1 MKYFVE
7 FVVSALV
14 DKPDEVCIFDA
25 DQHGKT
31 VFEIEVNP
39 GDVGRVIGKKGRT
52 INAIRN
58 VMDAVGRHRNE
69 SVRVEIR
76 DR

>member
-14 DKPDEVCIFDA
+14 DKPDEVLID
-25 DQHGKT
+25 DEEERGRTHYRVQ
-31 VFEIEVNP
+31 VNP
-39 GDVGRVIGKKGRT
+39 GDVGKVIGKKGRT
-52 INAIRN
+52 IRAIRN
-58 VMDAVGRHRNE
+58 VVNAVARHRKQ
-69 SVRVEIR
+69 SVQVDIR

>member
-14 DKPDEVCIFDA
+14 DKPDEVD
-25 DQHGKT
+25 
-31 VFEIEVNP
+31 IEETESETRRSYRINVSP
-39 GDVGRVIGKKGRT
+39 ADVGRVIGRKGRT

-58 VMDAVGRHRNE
+58 VLGAVEADRRH
-69 SVRVEIR
+69 VQVEVTSY
-76 DR
+76 

>member
-14 DKPDEVCIFDA
+14 DKPDEVMISD
-25 DQHGKT
+25 T
-31 VFEIEVNP
+31 EIRGHTLYQVEVNP
-39 GDVGRVIGKKGRT
+39 GDVGRIIGKKGRT
-52 INAIRN
+52 IKAIRN
-58 VMDAVGRHRNE
+58 VLQAVGRE
-69 SVRVEIR
+69 KGDSVQLDIR